1 MRASVRGALAGASDE
16 PRTAAR
22 LRYHRTMLS
31 GWEKTFV
38 ALCGLALQLTF
49 AALVLVRRPQ
59 RQSSALAWIL
69 VVVLL
74 PGLGIGAF
82 LLFGDVR
89 LGRRRRERHRE
100 IVTRVRTLLRK
111 HPYARPAELDDID
124 RSIANLGYLVGETE
138 PQAGNRLELHG
149 DTQLLTKAMVAD
161 LDAAEAHAHL
171 LTYIF
176 LADEAGRA
184 VSDALLRA
192 AARGVACR
200 LLVDAAGSR
209 PFLRSPLRREL
220 DQGGVRVVAALPRR
234 VRLGHTRIDLRN
246 HRKIL
251 VVDGRLGYT
260 GSHNIASAAFAP
272 KPKFA
277 PWVDATVRVEGPAVR
292 DLEELFVQ
300 DWYLETGETL
310 EECLAVSRPPFPGGI
325 PVQVIGT
332 GPGSRHEA
340 VVRLIQAAFHLAR
353 EELILTTP
361 YFVPDEG
368 TYDALLTAAERG
380 VRTVLV
386 VPHRND
392 SRLVAAASRGLYEP
406 LLDSGVEVHEYTRGL
421 LHAKTITVDRRLAI
435 VSTANL
441 DRRSFEL
448 NYEASLVVYDADFA
462 SRLCD
467 LQRSYLASSLRID
480 RAEWAERRWPTK
492 ILHNAAGIVAPIL

>member
-1 MRASVRGALAGASDE
+1 MLAGWEQAFVF
-16 PRTAAR
+16 
-22 LRYHRTMLS
+22 LS
-31 GWEKTFV
+31 
-38 ALCGLALQLTF
+38 GLALQLFF

-59 RQSSALAWIL
+59 RQSSALAWL
-69 VVVLL
+69 LVVLL
-74 PGLGIGAF
+74 LPGVGIGAF

-89 LGRRRRERHRE
+89 TGRRRRRRHRE
-100 IVTRVRTLLRK
+100 IVTRVRALMRK
-111 HPYARPAELDDID
+111 HPAPRAAELDDVD
-124 RSIANLGYLVGETE
+124 RPIANLSYLVGENE
-138 PQAGNRLELHG
+138 PQAGNRLELHD
-149 DTQLLTKAMVAD
+149 DTERLTAALVAD
-161 LDAAEAHAHL
+161 LDAARAHVHL

-176 LADEAGRA
+176 LADETGHA
-184 VSDALLRA
+184 VAAALLRA

-209 PFLRSPLRREL
+209 PFLRSKLRREL

-234 VRLGHTRIDLRN
+234 LRLGHTRIDLRN

-251 VVDGRLGYT
+251 VIDGGVGFT
-260 GSHNIASAAFAP
+260 GSHNIASASFAH

-277 PWVDATVRVEGPAVR
+277 PWVDATVRIEGPAVR
-292 DLEELFVQ
+292 DLQELFVQ
-300 DWYLETGETL
+300 DWYMETGETL
-310 EECLAVSRPPFPGGI
+310 EECLAVTPAPFPGGI

-332 GPGSRHEA
+332 GPDSRHEA
-340 VVRLIQAAFHLAR
+340 VVRLIQASFHLAR

-368 TYDALLTAAERG
+368 TFDALLTAAERG

-386 VPHRND
+386 VPRRND

-406 LLDSGVEVHEYTRGL
+406 LLESGVEIHEYTRGL

-462 SRLCD
+462 SRLRA
-467 LQRSYLASSLRID
+467 LQRSYLAASTRID
-480 RAEWAERRWPTK
+480 AAEWAERRWPTK
-492 ILHNAAGIVAPIL
+492 ILHNAAGILAPIL